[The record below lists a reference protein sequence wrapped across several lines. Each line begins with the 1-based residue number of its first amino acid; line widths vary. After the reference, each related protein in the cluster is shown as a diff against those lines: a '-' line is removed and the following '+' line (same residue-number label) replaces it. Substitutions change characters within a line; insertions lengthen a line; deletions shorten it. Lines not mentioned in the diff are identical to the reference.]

1 MKASLKSLKSVTPM
15 KSLKSLTSPKMLN
28 NSTSTNIVLFLYIAL
43 SVGYLV
49 NKHYEALIFMY
60 VLSGVLYLFCKNKLC
75 SLGISLLLTNLLL
88 SMNYFK
94 VTEGSRNINND
105 EPQVLNNS
113 TTRQLRARTNGQS
126 TRDDSRNASTSFRST
141 EDDSTNA
148 TTSERKFRK

>member
-94 VTEGSRNINND
+94 VTEGLD
-105 EPQVLNNS
+105 KGPQVLNNPNPDGKPN
-113 TTRQLRARTNGQS
+113 RQPDGKPNRQPDGKPNK
-126 TRDDSRNASTSFRST
+126 
-141 EDDSTNA
+141 DDSTFFASSPKKNL
-148 TTSERKFRK
+148 K